1 MRQVTWRRCL
11 MLHPAGCCITAWTR
25 AGVGRYFPSALQSV
39 WRYSAAK
46 TTLFPS
52 CPAPL
57 RRGRDRTG
65 VVKTTGFTETVLE
78 LKAIGG
84 ASDGRRAATRGKTV
98 AM

>member
-11 MLHPAGCCITAWTR
+11 MLHPAGCCYMVWMR

-46 TTLFPS
+46 ATLFPS
-52 CPAPL
+52 CHAPL

-65 VVKTTGFTETVLE
+65 VVKTAGFTEAGLD

-84 ASDGRRAATRGKTV
+84 APDGRHAATRGKTV